1 MIKMKDLDKK
11 ENFNKG
17 ITLIALVITIIVLL
31 ILAGVTIATL
41 IGENGNLNQAENSKT
56 ETLKASAL
64 EMINLAI
71 TSNKTEDDNTLLNN
85 LQEIENAE
93 IEIINIDAYYV
104 TINGFTFTVYEDES
118 IYTDK
123 VQFWNG
129 NISTDFFTG
138 NGTEEDPYL
147 IKNCEDMA
155 YLANKVNNGNSF
167 EGKYFKLIANL
178 DFGARKDE
186 NNKWNKLNIP
196 YIGINSDTP
205 FSGTFNGDNNHIRGI
220 GISVYL
226 TPGKKNKGLFGYN
239 KGFIENIIV
248 SGENYIES
256 GQFANVG
263 LIIGN
268 NEGTIT
274 NCNNISRTTVA
285 WGAYSNTGI
294 LIGSNSSEIV
304 NCYNAGNIKTSSN
317 ISAIAGMNQEN
328 AIIKN
333 CYNTG
338 TITGSI
344 ITGIA
349 YENYGNV
356 DSCYNS
362 GNMDST
368 GQSSGIVLTNRA
380 TGVVSNCYNTGN
392 VRNAGICKSNF
403 GIVKQ
408 SFNTGNVYCE
418 GGVYIGGVVGI
429 NSNLV
434 INCYNIGTVQTGSQV
449 GGIVGLG
456 TKGQVKNCYNTGTV
470 IGSTHRNAI
479 TGNGPAGI
487 NCYYLDTSTKDS
499 NSSVISKTKE
509 ELQSEEM
516 LVLLNN
522 EEEVWTHDANK
533 NNGFP
538 IIINE

>member
-1 MIKMKDLDKK
+1 MEIRKELIKR
-11 ENFNKG
+11 NFYNKG
-17 ITLIALVITIIVLL
+17 ITLIALMITIIVLL

-41 IGENGNLNQAENSKT
+41 IGENGILNQAENSKT

-64 EMINLAI
+64 EMIELAI

-118 IYTDK
+118 IYSDK

-129 NISTDFFTG
+129 NISTDFFSG

-155 YLANKVNNGNSF
+155 YLANEVNNGNSF

-205 FSGTFNGDNNHIRGI
+205 FSGTFNGNNNHIRGI
-220 GISVYL
+220 GISEYL
-226 TPGKKNKGLFGYN
+226 RSGKNKGIFGYN
-239 KGFIENIIV
+239 KGLIENIIV
-248 SGENYIES
+248 SGENYIAS

-285 WGAYSNTGI
+285 WGAYSNIGI
-294 LIGSNSSEIV
+294 LVGSNSSEIV
-304 NCYNAGNIKTSSN
+304 NCYNAGNIKTSYDV
-317 ISAIAGMNQEN
+317 SAIAGINQKN

-338 TITGSI
+338 TITGSR

-362 GNMDST
+362 GNMDRT
-368 GQSSGIVLTNRA
+368 RQSSGIALTNRA
-380 TGVVSNCYNTGN
+380 TGVISNCYNTGN
-392 VRNAGICKSNF
+392 VRNAGICMSNS
-403 GIVKQ
+403 GIIKQ

-418 GGVYIGGVVGI
+418 GGVYIGGIVGN

-434 INCYNIGTVQTGSQV
+434 INCYNIGTVQAWWQV

-456 TKGQVKNCYNTGTV
+456 TNGQVKNCYNTGTV

>member
-1 MIKMKDLDKK
+1 MKIIKEEIKRK
-11 ENFNKG
+11 FSNKG

-41 IGENGNLNQAENSKT
+41 IGENGILNQAENSKT

-104 TINGFTFTVYEDES
+104 TINGLTFTVYEDES
-118 IYTDK
+118 IYSDK

-129 NISTDFFTG
+129 NIGTDFFSG

-155 YLANKVNNGNSF
+155 YLANEVNNGNSF
-167 EGKYFKLIANL
+167 EGKHFKLIANL

-196 YIGINSDTP
+196 YIGISSDTP
-205 FSGTFNGDNNHIRGI
+205 FSGTFDGNNKHIRGI
-220 GISVYL
+220 GISEYL
-226 TPGKKNKGLFGYN
+226 RSGKNKGIFGYN
-239 KGFIENIIV
+239 KGLIENIIV
-248 SGENYIES
+248 SGENRIES

-285 WGAYSNTGI
+285 WGAYSNIGI
-294 LIGSNSSEIV
+294 LVGSNSSEIV
-304 NCYNAGNIKTSSN
+304 NCYNAGNIKTSSS
-317 ISAIAGMNQEN
+317 ISAIAGINQEN

-333 CYNTG
+333 CYNTV
-338 TITGSI
+338 TITGS
-344 ITGIA
+344 GIV
-349 YENYGNV
+349 YENYGDV

-362 GNMDST
+362 GNMDNT
-368 GQSSGIVLTNRA
+368 RQTSGIALTNRA
-380 TGVVSNCYNTGN
+380 TGVISNCYNTGN

-418 GGVYIGGVVGI
+418 DGYYIGGVVGI

-434 INCYNIGTVQTGSQV
+434 INCYNIGTVQAWWQV

-456 TKGQVKNCYNTGTV
+456 TNGQVKNCYNTGTI
-470 IGSTHRNAI
+470 IGLGGNAI

>member
-1 MIKMKDLDKK
+1 MKEQRQMTQDRKIK
-11 ENFNKG
+11 NVINSNKA

-41 IGENGNLNQAENSKT
+41 IGENGILNQAENSKT

-64 EMINLAI
+64 EMIELAI
-71 TSNKTEDDNTLLNN
+71 TSNKAEDDNTLLNN

-118 IYTDK
+118 IYSDK

-155 YLANKVNNGNSF
+155 YLANEVNNGNSF

-220 GISVYL
+220 GISDYL

-239 KGFIENIIV
+239 KGFIENIII
-248 SGENYIES
+248 SGENHIES

-285 WGAYSNTGI
+285 WGAHSNIGI
-294 LIGSNSSEIV
+294 LVGSNSSEI
-304 NCYNAGNIKTSSN
+304 I
-317 ISAIAGMNQEN
+317 
-328 AIIKN
+328 
-333 CYNTG
+333 
-338 TITGSI
+338 
-344 ITGIA
+344 
-349 YENYGNV
+349 
-356 DSCYNS
+356 SCYNS
-362 GNMDST
+362 GNILT
-368 GQSSGIVLTNRA
+368 TTQRKCHCWNQSRKRNR
-380 TGVVSNCYNTGN
+380 
-392 VRNAGICKSNF
+392 K
-403 GIVKQ
+403 K
-408 SFNTGNVYCE
+408 
-418 GGVYIGGVVGI
+418 
-429 NSNLV
+429 
-434 INCYNIGTVQTGSQV
+434 
-449 GGIVGLG
+449 
-456 TKGQVKNCYNTGTV
+456 
-470 IGSTHRNAI
+470 
-479 TGNGPAGI
+479 
-487 NCYYLDTSTKDS
+487 
-499 NSSVISKTKE
+499 
-509 ELQSEEM
+509 
-516 LVLLNN
+516 LL
-522 EEEVWTHDANK
+522 
-533 NNGFP
+533 
-538 IIINE
+538 